1 MTIPP
6 KLQDRR
12 ANDPV
17 IDVMLQ
23 ALQDGSARMSAIETD
38 VKALSD
44 AVAPVQGIATA
55 LKWMVFASKV
65 IGALLVIMVTL
76 AGWIA
81 NDKNTDIKDMQ
92 KSVQAMAVNNSEML
106 AVMRGIVEND
116 ARQQAR
122 IDRNAELIGTLKRA
136 EK

>member
-12 ANDPV
+12 ENDPV
-17 IDVMLQ
+17 INVMLQ

-65 IGALLVIMVTL
+65 IGALLVVMVTL
-76 AGWIA
+76 VGWVA

-92 KSVQAMAVNNSEML
+92 KSVQAMAINNSEML
-106 AVMRGIVEND
+106 AVMKEIVEND

-122 IDRNAELIGTLKRA
+122 IDRNTEILSGIRK
-136 EK
+136 